1 MDKLKMD
8 NKRILIVDDDPDQ
21 RLTLRL
27 PLEAAGYAVS
37 EARSSGEGLVIVK
50 EVKPDL
56 IILDVMMDTATEGF
70 QLALKLRSREPDAE
84 YAAYSQIPILML
96 TAIHTT
102 TPLRFG
108 PEKDYLPVDDFV
120 DKPIDPDLLVRK
132 VEALLKKR

>member
-1 MDKLKMD
+1 MAK
-8 NKRILIVDDDPDQ
+8 ILVIDDDPDMVLAS
-21 RLTLRL
+21 RLC
-27 PLEAAGYAVS
+27 LEGAGHDVI
-37 EARSSGEGLVIVK
+37 EANTGAQGLEKIK
-50 EVKPDL
+50 AEQPDL

-84 YAAYSQIPILML
+84 FAAYRSIPILML

-108 PEKDYLPVDDFV
+108 PEEDYLPVDDFV
-120 DKPIDPDLLVRK
+120 EKPIDPELLARK